1 MDNKIYNELV
11 IYRNNL
17 KFKNTYD
24 FNLIGILSKLVFDN
38 IIDNIELKELIEK
51 TYNVQTE
58 IKDLMQLYFCL
69 INKFKKENL
78 AKEKENFQKELYKW
92 LCQKIDKIKKE
103 NNLKDKPNVFD
114 GWLDRWDMI
123 KGVKNEK

>member
-1 MDNKIYNELV
+1 MDNKIYNELI

-38 IIDNIELKELIEK
+38 IIDNTELKELIEK

-114 GWLDRWDMI
+114 GWLDR
-123 KGVKNEK
+123 

>member
-38 IIDNIELKELIEK
+38 IIDNTELKELIEK

-58 IKDLMQLYFCL
+58 TKDLMQLYFCL

-114 GWLDRWDMI
+114 GWLDR
-123 KGVKNEK
+123 

>member
-38 IIDNIELKELIEK
+38 IIYNI
-51 TYNVQTE
+51 
-58 IKDLMQLYFCL
+58 
-69 INKFKKENL
+69 
-78 AKEKENFQKELYKW
+78 
-92 LCQKIDKIKKE
+92 
-103 NNLKDKPNVFD
+103 
-114 GWLDRWDMI
+114 
-123 KGVKNEK
+123 

>member
-38 IIDNIELKELIEK
+38 IIDNTELKELIE
-51 TYNVQTE
+51 N
-58 IKDLMQLYFCL
+58 YFCL

-114 GWLDRWDMI
+114 GWLDR
-123 KGVKNEK
+123 

>member
-38 IIDNIELKELIEK
+38 IIDN
-51 TYNVQTE
+51 TE

-103 NNLKDKPNVFD
+103 NLLKDKPNVFD
-114 GWLDRWDMI
+114 GWLDR
-123 KGVKNEK
+123 